1 MRLEQLCSG
10 LAGVE
15 LPRAAAQL
23 DVNAVRG
30 DSRQVQPGDLFVAV
44 PGEEQDGAEF
54 VKEAVTKGA
63 IGIVAETALDAP
75 VPVVVV
81 PDARLALATL
91 TAEALGRPADSL
103 VLAGIT
109 GTLGKTSV
117 LSMVEAILK
126 ADGVPVGTVGSLG
139 IHWDGHDDTT
149 PNTTPGAGEL
159 QEAMAGMVEAGTRVM
174 AMEVTS
180 HALMQGRVH
189 GLMYDVGVFTNLAM
203 LEHMEYHGTFAGY
216 VDAKLRFFQHLKP
229 QAPLV
234 FSAGDR
240 AVSAAARRH
249 GGPRIS
255 VGGGNSIVTVR
266 RSAMSL
272 DGTKIT
278 LNVRR
283 PLCRVGDAP
292 LEPTAFTIQLATL
305 GRTNAA
311 NASIAAAAALVLGA
325 TAESVQSA
333 LAQMRPPP
341 RRLQVLQHH
350 GPVVIDD
357 TVGHPDSITGVFEVA
372 QRVPHR
378 RLHVVF
384 CIRGQRGG
392 VINQRDAEALAIWS
406 RQVPIH
412 SFVTTSGDDSAD
424 ERNRVEAEERDA
436 FLSVIQAAGLRHRH
450 HERLA
455 DAVEAM
461 LDEVHEDDLVLLLGA
476 QGMDA
481 GAELLRQG
489 LETRGLA
496 NPMTERP

>member
-30 DSRQVQPGDLFVAV
+30 DSREVQPGDVFVAV
-44 PGEEQDGAEF
+44 PGEEQDGRAF
-54 VKEAVTKGA
+54 VDEAVAGGA
-63 IGIVAETALDAP
+63 IVIFAEAPVDAP

-91 TAEALGRPADSL
+91 AAESLGRPADSL

-117 LSMVEAILK
+117 LSMIEAILK
-126 ADGVPVGTVGSLG
+126 ADGIPTGTVGSLG
-139 IHWDGHDDTT
+139 IHWAGHDDET
-149 PNTTPGAGEL
+149 PNTTPGAVEL
-159 QEAMAGMVEAGTRVM
+159 QQAMAGMVEAGTRVM

-216 VDAKLRFFQHLKP
+216 VDAKLRFFDHLKP
-229 QAPLV
+229 GAPLV
-234 FSAGDR
+234 YSAGDR
-240 AVSAAARRH
+240 GVSAAARRH
-249 GGPRIS
+249 SGPRVS
-255 VGGGNSIVTVR
+255 VGGGNAIVTVR

-272 DGTKIT
+272 DGTEIT
-278 LNVRR
+278 LSVRR
-283 PLCRVGDAP
+283 PLCRIDGPP
-292 LEPTAFTIQLATL
+292 LEPTTFTVRLAAL

-311 NASIAAAAALVLGA
+311 NASVSAAAALVLGA
-325 TAESVQSA
+325 GVESVQAA
-333 LAQMRPPP
+333 LAEMRPPR
-341 RRLQVLQHH
+341 RRLQVLQRR
-350 GPVVIDD
+350 GPVIIDD

-378 RLHVVF
+378 RLYVVF
-384 CIRGQRGG
+384 CIRGQRGP

-412 SFVTTSGDDSAD
+412 SLITTSAEDTAD
-424 ERNRVEAEERDA
+424 ERNRVEADERDA
-436 FLSVIQAAGLRHRH
+436 FLSVVNSAGMRHTH
-450 HERLA
+450 MQRLE
-455 DAVEAM
+455 DAIEGV
-461 LDEVHEDDLVLLLGA
+461 LDDAGEDDLILLLGA

-481 GAELLRQG
+481 GAELLQRR
-489 LETRGLA
+489 LRES
-496 NPMTERP
+496 